1 MEIIFL
7 YVIKKIILG
16 IGGVKMI
23 YTKEISAEMQKE
35 FSKIAFENGKSENEF
50 ILELIR
56 EQIEDYEDVIVLDKA
71 IEESTGDFVS
81 LDDVI
86 RELGLENELL

>member
-1 MEIIFL
+1 
-7 YVIKKIILG
+7 
-16 IGGVKMI
+16 MI

-35 FSKIAFENGKSENEF
+35 FSKIAFENGKNENEF

>member
-1 MEIIFL
+1 
-7 YVIKKIILG
+7 
-16 IGGVKMI
+16 MI

-56 EQIEDYEDVIVLDKA
+56 EPIEDYEDVIVLDKA

>member
-1 MEIIFL
+1 L

>member
-1 MEIIFL
+1 
-7 YVIKKIILG
+7 
-16 IGGVKMI
+16 MI

-35 FSKIAFENGKSENEF
+35 FSKIASENGKSENEF

-71 IEESTGDFVS
+71 IEESTGDFIS
-81 LDDVI
+81 LDEVI
-86 RELGLENELL
+86 KEL

>member
-1 MEIIFL
+1 
-7 YVIKKIILG
+7 
-16 IGGVKMI
+16 MI
-23 YTKEISAEMQKE
+23 YTKEISAEMQKK

>member
-1 MEIIFL
+1 
-7 YVIKKIILG
+7 
-16 IGGVKMI
+16 MI

-71 IEESTGDFVS
+71 TEESTGDFIS
-81 LDDVI
+81 LDEVI
-86 RELGLENELL
+86 KEL